1 MVADAYP
8 VSPECGSAICGG
20 APSLVHRLLSRCS
33 RFVAGSHEGRLR
45 RPDNLSESP
54 SRVRGG
60 RGEGLPSHH

>member
-8 VSPECGSAICGG
+8 VSPGNID
-20 APSLVHRLLSRCS
+20 PL
-33 RFVAGSHEGRLR
+33 RFVAGSHEGRLC